1 VYRETVTREVERT
14 AVFDR
19 EVAGGRAMA
28 GVTLIV
34 GPRNRGLG
42 NAVRIM
48 APEAEI
54 PPQFRDRIEAALTDS
69 LVSGP
74 ALGYPVVDT
83 RVVVTGAR
91 YEPDVSTEL
100 AFQVAAAMALQ
111 NALRQAGP
119 VLLEPV
125 MDVEVV
131 LPEEFMGEVIGDLN
145 ARGGRIEGVN
155 PRGPVNLIEARV
167 PLSKMFG
174 YSTALRSATQ
184 GRGTFTMQF
193 SHYDRIEDKKQA

>member
-1 VYRETVTREVERT
+1 
-14 AVFDR
+14 
-19 EVAGGRAMA
+19 GGRAMA